1 MESNLKDQF
10 FADRRDF
17 FKWDLLEDL
26 TTPTSGRS
34 ALCYIAMLTAPDTSR
49 EGELRGYPCGARRSE
64 LHEFLQSCVAAGR
77 HEVRAIREYFGRRG
91 LEYRPFGDSS
101 DRYYTYDNRESYFRA
116 IPDAFLQGAVV
127 FLDPDIGLSAGSE
140 SYMRRVGID
149 KYLLDDDLRGLSS
162 RLGAT
167 SIVVVY
173 QHLQRDRSRVWD
185 DIEDRCQ
192 RVCLALGTA
201 GSSFVTDRD
210 VAFLVTS
217 RDSTARLAAAR
228 VIVEHAHK
236 HGLDS
241 GELVARR

>member
-1 MESNLKDQF
+1 MKDQYF
-10 FADRRDF
+10 GDRRDF

-26 TTPTSGRS
+26 TTPTSERIG
-34 ALCYIAMLTAPDTSR
+34 LCYIAMLTAPDASR
-49 EGELRGYPCGARRSE
+49 EGELKAYPCGARRSE
-64 LHEFLQSCVAAGR
+64 LHEFLQSCAADGR
-77 HEVRAIREYFGRRG
+77 HEVRAIREYFAQRG
-91 LEYRPFGDSS
+91 IEYRPFGDCS
-101 DRYYTYDNRESYFRA
+101 DGYYTYANRQSYFRA
-116 IPDAFLQGAVV
+116 IPDAFLQDAVV

-149 KYLLDDDLRGLSS
+149 KYLFDDDLRGLSS

-167 SIVVVY
+167 SVVVVY

-192 RVCLALGTA
+192 RVCLAVGTA
-201 GSSFVTDRD
+201 GSSFVTDRE
-210 VAFLVTS
+210 VAFLATS

-228 VIVEHAHK
+228 LIVEHAHK

-241 GELVARR
+241 GELVARK